1 VSAFPKTSPQPWK
14 RHAQL
19 WKLHANKDQ
28 PVVAFATTGWP
39 SFACTSRASS
49 MEKTAFLG
57 VSLEKDKNPWERKK
71 KPLEK
76 GYILGKGKLWPW
88 KSHGHYNFVHISF
101 TYRSTKKKKN
111 MLPGSCKSWSPCASA
126 PLPLQLKTKPP
137 QCYMCLQKGM
147 GAVAKTTCVCSCF
160 AFSLE
165 P

>member
-1 VSAFPKTSPQPWK
+1 MLPSEPPQPWK

-71 KPLEK
+71 T
-76 GYILGKGKLWPW
+76 IGKWIYPW
-88 KSHGHYNFVHISF
+88 KRKAVAME
-101 TYRSTKKKKN
+101 K
-111 MLPGSCKSWSPCASA
+111 PW
-126 PLPLQLKTKPP
+126 PLQFCTYKFHL
-137 QCYMCLQKGM
+137 
-147 GAVAKTTCVCSCF
+147 
-160 AFSLE
+160 
-165 P
+165 